1 MTDQIQRDD
10 LEPVIPAPRP
20 GEPEFYEPRGE
31 QVAIEGDQGAGRP
44 VDPPRATSTF
54 ADITAQYGG
63 PRKPIVP
70 ASLRSKAGRHAMAQW
85 AVTFAGYTLAYHVTR
100 SPKYLAKA
108 AVYAPWGALRLSGKA
123 IHWTFDMEGF
133 GIRQDAATRKNVGDY
148 LALSKQRDRRV
159 GGRLWAAIP
168 GFLVLVILAG
178 LLVLVAPW
186 WGQALAAAVLVPVL
200 AYIGQP
206 LDAPILD
213 RVFTADR
220 FIRLTATLTRQAIL
234 ACNIKG
240 IKDPKDIKFLLDI
253 ALAGP
258 GHEALVLLP
267 PGVLATDVIDERE
280 RLASGF
286 RLPKTQVWPST
297 VPGEHPGV
305 LSIWIAHKPVSSM
318 KAPAWPLLEDGT
330 FDYFADKFVYG
341 HDERMRPV
349 YYSLAEKNSLFG
361 GIPGSGK
368 TLAARVVMLAAVL
381 DPLVVPLTF
390 DLKGSGDLDCFEPLC
405 PDGLYGSGADEG
417 TKGAAMA
424 ALEWLLTECDER
436 APLVRKYAAQGMNTA
451 NKVNRRMAEHD
462 ARLRPLVAFFDEIQ
476 ELITDPKFGKRA
488 KFLLTSIVKRGRALG
503 IHLILASQRI
513 DKESIPKGISSN
525 IALRTCLAVTSHVE
539 VNLVLGT
546 GAYAAGARPTEFEP
560 GDSTGPKDSGWGYH
574 AGDGP
579 IRPRRSSFVDNPAAA
594 QVVARAL
601 EMRRGEQPV
610 EVPRI
615 ALRNLLADVRQVW
628 FEGEDAIWSEL
639 IVPRLQALDPDAYG
653 DLTVEVFGA
662 WMARAGVQTESLNRR
677 IDAASTKRATR
688 AGVRLAALEARIAE
702 KTAETIASTDLAEVD
717 D

>member
-1 MTDQIQRDD
+1 MTQQTDD
-10 LEPVIPAPRP
+10 DVLEPVIPAPRT

-31 QVAIEGDQGAGRP
+31 QVAIEPGHDTGRP
-44 VDPPRATSTF
+44 VDQPRTTTTF
-54 ADITAQYGG
+54 ADISSRYSG

-70 ASLRSKAGRHAMAQW
+70 ASLRSAAGRHAMAEW

-108 AVYAPWGALRLSGKA
+108 AVFAPWGAVRLTGRA
-123 IHWTFDMEGF
+123 LHWTFDLEGF
-133 GIRQDAATRKNVGDY
+133 GIRQDAASRNNVGDY
-148 LALSKQRDRRV
+148 LALSRQRDRRV
-159 GGRLWAAIP
+159 SGRLWAAIP
-168 GFLVLVILAG
+168 GMLLLIVLAG

-186 WGQALAAAVLVPVL
+186 WGQALAASVLVPWL
-200 AYIGQP
+200 AHVGRP
-206 LDAPILD
+206 LDSPIVD
-213 RVFTADR
+213 RVFTADK
-220 FIRLTATLTRQAIL
+220 FIRLTASLTRQAIL
-234 ACNIKG
+234 ACNVKG
-240 IKDPKDIKFLLDI
+240 IKDPKDIKFLHDI

-258 GHEALVLLP
+258 GHEAMVLLP

-286 RLPKTQVWPST
+286 RLPKTQVWPSM

-318 KAPAWPLLEDGT
+318 VAPPWPMLEDGT
-330 FDYFADKFVYG
+330 FDYFADRFVYG

-368 TLAARVVMLAAVL
+368 TLAARVVLLAAIL
-381 DPLVVPLTF
+381 DPLVVSLVF
-390 DLKGSGDLDCFEPLC
+390 DFKGSGDVDCFEPLC
-405 PDGLYGSGADEG
+405 PDGLYGSGADEV
-417 TKGAAMA
+417 TKAAGMA

-436 APLVRKYAAQGMNTA
+436 APLVRKYAAQGMNTV

-560 GDSTGPKDSGWGYH
+560 GDSTGPKDSGWGYR

-579 IRPRRSSFVDNPAAA
+579 LRPCRSSYVDNPAAA
-594 QVVARAL
+594 QVVKRAL
-601 EMRRGEQPV
+601 EMRHGEQPV

-628 FEGEDAIWSEL
+628 FEGEEAIWSEL
-639 IVPRLQALDPDAYG
+639 IVPRLKELDRDAYG

-662 WMARAGVQTESLNRR
+662 WMARAGVKTESINRR
-677 IDAASTKRATR
+677 IDSSSTKRATR
-688 AGVRLAALEARIAE
+688 AGVKLTALEARIEE
-702 KTAETIASTDLAEVD
+702 KTAETIASTDLAEIED
-717 D
+717 